1 MKIELLGNNV
11 FRNQEWFY
19 FVYKIDL
26 SIFRFK
32 AVVGYYEESEDV
44 GKYFDTA
51 LCDWFSLDI
60 LKNALAVGNIDIDLS
75 NEDVNYKLEQIAE
88 SFSCIENQ
96 VYYNQDD
103 ESILYTRKDNGDTI
117 TCEVFMLLNE
127 KYECASYHD
136 FKICELNNYKHIG
149 FVHEEYSDI
158 ESITSFIENYKLGE
172 II

>member
-11 FRNQEWFY
+11 FRTQGMFY

-26 SIFRFK
+26 SKFRFK
-32 AVVGYYEESEDV
+32 AIVCYYEESEDV

-60 LKNALAVGNIDIDLS
+60 LKDALAVGNIEIDLS
-75 NEDVNYKLEQIAE
+75 SEDVNNKLKEIAE

-96 VYYNQDD
+96 VYYNQYD

-117 TCEVFMLLNE
+117 TCEIFVLSNG

-149 FVHEEYSDI
+149 FVHEDYSDI
-158 ESITSFIENYKLGE
+158 ESITNFIENYKLGE